1 MSTSKFTQFIEDQ
14 KAQKGNANNSHFNLE
29 AEVNSG
35 RKNKKSN
42 LESISKSENK
52 TIAMKKHNYSAG
64 PCILPQEVFEKSAQA
79 ILNFNDSGLSLL
91 EISHRS
97 KDFVAVME
105 EARALVLELLG
116 LEGKGYQALFLA
128 GGASLEFL
136 MVPYNLM
143 KENGKAAY
151 LDTGVWASG
160 AIKEA
165 KHFGETV
172 VVASSKE
179 ENYNHI
185 PKNYVVPEDA
195 DYFHCTSNNTIFGTQ
210 MKEFPNLTIPM
221 VCDMSSDIFS
231 RQMDFSKFDLIY
243 AGAQKNMGPA
253 GTTLIV
259 VKEEILG
266 KTGRPIPSML
276 DYEKHIKAES
286 MYNTPPVFPIYA
298 SLLTLQW
305 LKNLGGI
312 AAIEKINNAK
322 AALLYAEI
330 DRNPLFKGTANAED
344 RSNMN
349 ACFVLE
355 NEAHTETFDALWK
368 AAGISGL
375 PGHRLAGGY
384 RASMY
389 NALPLESVQVLVD
402 VMKDLEHKI

>member
-1 MSTSKFTQFIEDQ
+1 MEQTT
-14 KAQKGNANNSHFNLE
+14 
-29 AEVNSG
+29 
-35 RKNKKSN
+35 
-42 LESISKSENK
+42 
-52 TIAMKKHNYSAG
+52 TMKKHNYSAG

-79 ILNFNDSGLSLL
+79 ILDFNNSGLSII

-97 KDFVAVME
+97 KDFVAVMD

-143 KENGKAAY
+143 KVNGKAAY
-151 LDTGVWASG
+151 LDSGTWASA

-165 KHFGETV
+165 KYFGETV

-179 ENYNHI
+179 QNYNHVPKGYTI
-185 PKNYVVPEDA
+185 PADA

-210 MKEFPNLTIPM
+210 MKEIPTTNIPV

-231 RQMDFSKFDLIY
+231 RQLDFSKFDIIY

-253 GTTLIV
+253 GTTLV
-259 VKEEILG
+259 VIKEEILG
-266 KTGRPIPSML
+266 KNGREIPSML
-276 DYEKHIKAES
+276 DYAKHIKAES
-286 MYNTPPVFPIYA
+286 MYNTPPVFPVYA

-305 LKNLGGI
+305 LKKLGGI

-322 AALLYAEI
+322 AELLYNEI
-330 DRNPLFKGTANAED
+330 DRNPLFKGAAAVED

-349 ACFVLE
+349 ATFLLNNPE
-355 NEAHTETFDALWK
+355 HAPIFDAMWK
-368 AAGISGL
+368 EAGISGL
-375 PGHRLAGGY
+375 PGHRSVGGY

-389 NALPLESVQVLVD
+389 NAMPIESVQVLVD
-402 VMKDLEHKI
+402 VMQALEKAV